1 MLFEIIDQV
10 APARLARITG
20 GFQLAPLAPANPA
33 IRVPGTVVSP
43 LVISSAQGWSTDR
56 AGVAVRGTR

>member
-1 MLFEIIDQV
+1 MLFEITDQV

-20 GFQLAPLAPANPA
+20 GFQLAPRAPANPA

-43 LVISSAQGWSTDR
+43 LVLGSAQGRSIDR
-56 AGVAVRGTR
+56 ARTAGQGPR